1 MKSYSQFNEDIFLKE
16 FFEKKNIKNG
26 FFFEFGAWDGIYLS
40 NCRLLFESGWS
51 GCLVELDKKRY
62 KKLKTNYENYSNIIL
77 VKKKISYE
85 NKNINEII
93 KKNNIKNIDLLSI
106 DVDGNDLSIW
116 KGLEILNPKVVVIE
130 FNLSIPFDVDFED
143 KTAKNIGSS
152 FLAIYNFA
160 KDKNYDLIH
169 VTSCNLIFC
178 DKKLNS
184 SEFKILN
191 EKDVY
196 EITKPTRIGFN
207 NYGEFLF
214 FENNKLNFKELFR
227 APFQKSFITFQP
239 IPKFLRKLTDVNGN
253 GVKILKRIYSITV
266 LLILRPNLFFKYL
279 FSKFK

>member
-77 VKKKISYE
+77 VNEKISHE
-85 NKNINEII
+85 NNNINEII

-106 DVDGNDLSIW
+106 DIDGNDLSVW

-130 FNLSIPFDVDFED
+130 FNPSIPFDVDFED
-143 KTAKNIGSS
+143 KTAKNVGNS
-152 FLAIYNFA
+152 FLAINNFA
-160 KDKNYDLIH
+160 KDKNYDLIY

-184 SEFKILN
+184 SEFKILKQ
-191 EKDVY
+191 KDVY

-214 FENNKLNFKELFR
+214 FENML
-227 APFQKSFITFQP
+227 
-239 IPKFLRKLTDVNGN
+239 
-253 GVKILKRIYSITV
+253 
-266 LLILRPNLFFKYL
+266 YL
-279 FSKFK
+279 PV